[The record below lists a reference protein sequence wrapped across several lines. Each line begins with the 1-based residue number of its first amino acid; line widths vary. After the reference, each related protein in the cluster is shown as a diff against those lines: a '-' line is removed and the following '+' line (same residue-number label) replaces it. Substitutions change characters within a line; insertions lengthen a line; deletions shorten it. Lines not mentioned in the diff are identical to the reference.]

1 MKFIE
6 LIFEGR
12 EDDFKSTYA
21 NKFSPEKLEAII
33 NMVNEVP
40 NGTKFLTFLGKVLP
54 NTVSQGILDDTVKP
68 VLKKFVAIGPN
79 LEIKDINQYKT
90 FAELNTSI
98 QKYEN
103 RIRRSVETIEGAD
116 LVYEDDTFTV
126 IAPLTTKASCYY
138 GAGTKWCTASS
149 ADNTHFNNYM
159 REGKLFYILDK
170 TKPTSDR
177 FYKVALLKKF
187 DGDESYF
194 DAPDEKFT
202 NGWIMGT
209 NKLARIKEQIDS
221 YIKEK
226 YAKELEIWGDKEKA
240 AIERRR
246 LERIEQQR
254 IENDLIESANQRRE
268 DDEWSLD
275 NLSQGD
281 MGSCAHALF
290 NFLISEGT
298 IEAKTPENIERLQ
311 QAKQQLEVLQTRL
324 DNEENANEDTDL
336 VSEIEVL
343 EDEITE
349 LEKSKDVYDMLPIGD
364 YVLKEFTTTE
374 FQGRWKVGDS
384 DDTEREAVRYVK
396 DLIDDMG
403 YDGFNQSFVM
413 QHFDDDSFRMYLR
426 EFFEEDVYNNPEIYF
441 DDSDK
446 ELSRSQEARIFELKE
461 IIANLESEKESLDD
475 EDEDYESE
483 YERLND
489 EITILQE
496 EIQEIEDDPDGEYDS
511 DKLESMV
518 SERISEYGY
527 DAKDFYENYLGG
539 GDFTQWCV
547 DNGFIN
553 DDEFA
558 QAVVDTD
565 GYGTTLNTYDGSE
578 ESIRFN
584 GETYYIFYDGDFH

>member
-54 NTVSQGILDDTVKP
+54 NTVGQGILDDTVKP

-90 FAELNTSI
+90 FAELNTAI

-202 NGWIMGT
+202 NGWIIGT

-240 AIERRR
+240 AIERKR
-246 LERIEQQR
+246 LARVEQQR
-254 IENDLIESANQRRE
+254 VENGLIESANQRRE

-298 IEAKTPENIERLQ
+298 IEEKTPEDKSEIARIENEITRLQ
-311 QAKQQLEVLQTRL
+311 AEYDNDEEVRGDLL
-324 DNEENANEDTDL
+324 DEI
-336 VSEIEVL
+336 SEL
-343 EDEITE
+343 EDELTE
-349 LEKSKDVYDMLPIGD
+349 LDAKMDVYNMLPIGD

-396 DLIDDMG
+396 DLIDDIG

-413 QHFDDDSFRMYLR
+413 EHFDEDSFRMYLR
-426 EFFEEDVYNNPEIYF
+426 EFFEEDVYNNPEIYL

-461 IIANLESEKESLDD
+461 TITNLESEKESLDD

-511 DKLESMV
+511 DKLVSVV

-565 GYGTTLNTYDGSE
+565 GYGTTLNAYDGSE
-578 ESIRFN
+578 ESIRFD

>member
-90 FAELNTSI
+90 FAELNTAI

-268 DDEWSLD
+268 DDVWSLD

-384 DDTEREAVRYVK
+384 DDTEREAVQYVK

-413 QHFDDDSFRMYLR
+413 QHFDEDSFRMYLR

-578 ESIRFN
+578 ESIRFD

>member
-1 MKFIE
+1 MKFIK

-12 EDDFKSTYA
+12 EDDFKATYV
-21 NKFSPEKLEAII
+21 NKFSPEKLDAII

-40 NGTKFLTFLGKVLP
+40 NGSKFLTFLGRVLP
-54 NTVSQGILDDTVKP
+54 NTISQGLIDETVKP

-90 FAELNTSI
+90 FAELNTAI

-159 REGKLFYILDK
+159 KDGKLFYILDK

-187 DGDESYF
+187 EGDESYF

-240 AIERRR
+240 AIERKR
-246 LERIEQQR
+246 LARVEQQR

-268 DDEWSLD
+268 DDVWSLD

-298 IEAKTPENIERLQ
+298 IEEKTAEDKSEITRIENEITRLQ
-311 QAKQQLEVLQTRL
+311 AEYDNDEEVRGDLL
-324 DNEENANEDTDL
+324 DEI
-336 VSEIEVL
+336 SEL
-343 EDEITE
+343 EDELTE
-349 LEKSKDVYDMLPIGD
+349 LDAKMDVYNMLPTGD

-396 DLIDDMG
+396 DMLDDVG
-403 YDGFNQSFVM
+403 YDGYNESFVM
-413 QHFDDDSFRMYLR
+413 EHFDDDSFRVYLKD
-426 EFFEEDVYNNPEIYF
+426 FFEEDVYNNPEVYL

-446 ELSRSQEARIFELKE
+446 ELSRSQEARIVELKQMVS
-461 IIANLESEKESLDD
+461 NLESERDSLDD
-475 EDEDYESE
+475 EDEDYSDE
-483 YERLND
+483 YDRIGD
-489 EITILQE
+489 EIDEANNEIE
-496 EIQEIEDDPDGEYDS
+496 EIENDPDGEYDEYKLDS
-511 DKLESMV
+511 IVADK
-518 SERISEYGY
+518 ISEHRY

-539 GDFTQWCV
+539 GDFSEWATS
-547 DNGFIN
+547 NGFIN
-553 DDEFA
+553 EDDFA
-558 QAVVDTD
+558 QAVVDAD
-565 GYGTTLNTYDGSE
+565 GYGTVLNNYDGSE
-578 ESIRFN
+578 ENVSFE

>member
-90 FAELNTSI
+90 FAELNTAI

-126 IAPLTTKASCYY
+126 IAPLTTKASCFF

-240 AIERRR
+240 AIERKR
-246 LERIEQQR
+246 LERIAQQR

-298 IEAKTPENIERLQ
+298 IEEKTPEDKSEIARIENEITRLQ
-311 QAKQQLEVLQTRL
+311 AEYDDNGEVRQDLL
-324 DNEENANEDTDL
+324 D
-336 VSEIEVL
+336 EIREL
-343 EDEITE
+343 EDELTE
-349 LEKSKDVYDMLPIGD
+349 LDAKMDVYNMLPIGD

-384 DDTEREAVRYVK
+384 DDTEREAVRYVR

-578 ESIRFN
+578 ESIRFD

>member
-90 FAELNTSI
+90 FAELNTAI

-298 IEAKTPENIERLQ
+298 IEAKTPEDKSEIARIENEITRLQ
-311 QAKQQLEVLQTRL
+311 AEYDDNGEVRQDLL
-324 DNEENANEDTDL
+324 D
-336 VSEIEVL
+336 EIREL
-343 EDEITE
+343 EDELTK
-349 LEKSKDVYDMLPIGD
+349 LDAKMDVYNMLPIGD

-384 DDTEREAVRYVK
+384 DDTEREAVRYVR

-511 DKLESMV
+511 DKLESMI

-578 ESIRFN
+578 ESIRFD

>member
-1 MKFIE
+1 MKFIK

-12 EDDFKSTYA
+12 EDDFKATYV
-21 NKFSPEKLEAII
+21 NKFSPEKLDAII

-40 NGTKFLTFLGKVLP
+40 NGSKFLTFLGRVLP
-54 NTVSQGILDDTVKP
+54 NTISQGLIDETVKP

-90 FAELNTSI
+90 FAELNTAI

-138 GAGTKWCTASS
+138 GAGTKWCTSSS

-159 REGKLFYILDK
+159 KDGKLFYILDK

-187 DGDESYF
+187 EGDESYF

-246 LERIEQQR
+246 LARVEQQR
-254 IENDLIESANQRRE
+254 IENSLIESANQRRE

-298 IEAKTPENIERLQ
+298 IEEKTPEDKSEIARIQNEIDRLQ
-311 QAKQQLEVLQTRL
+311 AEYDNDEEVRGDLL
-324 DNEENANEDTDL
+324 DEI
-336 VSEIEVL
+336 SEL
-343 EDEITE
+343 EDELTE
-349 LEKSKDVYDMLPIGD
+349 LDAKIDVYDILPIGD

-384 DDTEREAVRYVK
+384 DDTEREALRYVK
-396 DLIDDMG
+396 DLIDDTG
-403 YDGFNQSFVM
+403 YDGFNQSFIM
-413 QHFDDDSFRMYLR
+413 EHFDDDSFRMYLR
-426 EFFEEDVYNNPEIYF
+426 EFFEEDVYNNPEIYL

-461 IIANLESEKESLDD
+461 TITNLESEKESLDD

-511 DKLESMV
+511 DKLDSIV
-518 SERISEYGY
+518 SERISEYEY

-539 GDFTQWCV
+539 NDFTQWCV
-547 DNGFIN
+547 DNGFID

-565 GYGTTLNTYDGSE
+565 GYGTVLNNYDGSE
-578 ESIRFN
+578 ESIRFE

>member
-1 MKFIE
+1 MKFIK

-12 EDDFKSTYA
+12 EDDFKATYV
-21 NKFSPEKLEAII
+21 NKFSPEKLDAII

-40 NGTKFLTFLGKVLP
+40 NGSKFLTFLGRVLP
-54 NTVSQGILDDTVKP
+54 NTISQGLIDETVKP

-90 FAELNTSI
+90 FAELNTAI

-138 GAGTKWCTASS
+138 GAGTKWCTSSS

-159 REGKLFYILDK
+159 KDGKLFYILDK

-187 DGDESYF
+187 EGDESYF

-246 LERIEQQR
+246 LARVEQQR
-254 IENDLIESANQRRE
+254 IENSLIESANQRRE

-298 IEAKTPENIERLQ
+298 IEEKTPEDKSEITRIQNEIDRLQ
-311 QAKQQLEVLQTRL
+311 AEYDNDEEVRGDLL
-324 DNEENANEDTDL
+324 DEI
-336 VSEIEVL
+336 SEL
-343 EDEITE
+343 EDELTE
-349 LEKSKDVYDMLPIGD
+349 LDAKIDVYDILPIGD

-384 DDTEREAVRYVK
+384 DDTEREALRYVK
-396 DLIDDMG
+396 DLIDDTG
-403 YDGFNQSFVM
+403 YDGFNQSFIM
-413 QHFDDDSFRMYLR
+413 EHFDDDSFRMYLR
-426 EFFEEDVYNNPEIYF
+426 EFFEEDVYNNPEIYL

-461 IIANLESEKESLDD
+461 TITNLESEKESLDD

-511 DKLESMV
+511 DKLDSIV
-518 SERISEYGY
+518 SERISEYEY

-539 GDFTQWCV
+539 NDFTQWCV
-547 DNGFIN
+547 DNGFID

-565 GYGTTLNTYDGSE
+565 GYGTVLNNYDGSE
-578 ESIRFN
+578 ESIRFE

>member
-1 MKFIE
+1 MKFIK

-12 EDDFKSTYA
+12 EDDFKATYV
-21 NKFSPEKLEAII
+21 NKFSPEKLDAII

-40 NGTKFLTFLGKVLP
+40 NGSKFLTFLGRVLP
-54 NTVSQGILDDTVKP
+54 NTISQGLIDETVKP

-90 FAELNTSI
+90 FAELNTAI

-138 GAGTKWCTASS
+138 GAGTKWCTSSS

-159 REGKLFYILDK
+159 KDGKLFYILDK

-187 DGDESYF
+187 EGDESYF

-240 AIERRR
+240 AIERKR
-246 LERIEQQR
+246 LQRIEQQR
-254 IENDLIESANQRRE
+254 IENGLIDEANERR
-268 DDEWSLD
+268 DNDEWSMD
-275 NLSQGD
+275 NLSEGD
-281 MGSCAHALF
+281 TGSCAHALF

-298 IEAKTPENIERLQ
+298 IEAKTPEDKSEITRIQNEIDRLQ
-311 QAKQQLEVLQTRL
+311 AEYDNDEEVRGDLL
-324 DNEENANEDTDL
+324 DEI
-336 VSEIEVL
+336 SEL
-343 EDEITE
+343 EDELTE
-349 LEKSKDVYDMLPIGD
+349 LDAKIDVYDILPIGD
-364 YVLKEFTTTE
+364 YILKEFTTTE

-384 DDTEREAVRYVK
+384 DNTERAAVLYVK
-396 DLIDDMG
+396 DMIGDMG
-403 YDGFNQSFVM
+403 YDGYNESFVM
-413 QHFDDDSFRMYLR
+413 EHFDDDSFRVYLKD
-426 EFFEEDVYNNPEIYF
+426 FFEEDVYNNPEVYLN
-441 DDSDK
+441 DSDK
-446 ELSRSQEARIFELKE
+446 ELSRSQEARIVELKQMVS
-461 IIANLESEKESLDD
+461 NLESERDSLDD
-475 EDEDYESE
+475 EDEDYSDE
-483 YERLND
+483 YDRMGD
-489 EITILQE
+489 EIDEANNEIE
-496 EIQEIEDDPDGEYDS
+496 EIENDPDGEYDEYKLDS
-511 DKLESMV
+511 IVADK
-518 SERISEYGY
+518 ISEHRY
-527 DAKDFYENYLGG
+527 DAKDFYDNFLGG
-539 GDFTQWCV
+539 NDFSEWATS
-547 DNGFIN
+547 NGFIDE
-553 DDEFA
+553 DDFA
-558 QAVVDTD
+558 QAVVDAD
-565 GYGTTLNTYDGSE
+565 GYGTILNNYDGSE
-578 ESIRFN
+578 ESVSFE